1 LTRPIVEFIDDAGR
15 RLGTAYTN
23 DQGVAAVS
31 APVNAGSNAI
41 SNLVTGYWAYARG
54 DCIHTPAQSHAFIT
68 AGTDCW

>member
-1 LTRPIVEFIDDAGR
+1 MEFIDDAGR

-23 DQGVAAVS
+23 DQGIAAVS
-31 APVNAGSNAI
+31 APVNAGPKAI

-54 DCIHTPAQSHAFIT
+54 DGIHTPAQSHASIT